1 LKKLLLVCLMIVLVA
16 SILVIGC
23 AQPAPAPAPGPS
35 PAPAPAPAPK
45 EPIKIGFIE
54 GITGYMAPA
63 ADELV
68 KGLKLA
74 VEMLGPEIAGRP
86 VQLIIEDTQ
95 TDMTVALDKARKLAE
110 QDKVSVVFGPLHGG
124 HAVGTIGYLSKLP
137 VPSMI
142 PFGEVSPV
150 FKGEWGWYYDGCIPQ
165 ASFPVGNYAYDVLG
179 YRSCSVIATDR
190 TTGHD
195 FINAFEDSFKAKGGK
210 VVQEQYF
217 PETTTE
223 FTPYLAQINQN
234 CDFLASWVGDANQF
248 AFWPQFGEY
257 GIKLPC
263 VQVEAGTVLM
273 SPQALPQLGASVVGV
288 ITAGFY
294 AYSLDTPGNPEFVKA
309 FQAKYGHLP
318 GMFSGNVYA
327 GAQIFYDA
335 VKRTNGDTSS
345 GALAAALNATK
356 LDTIV
361 GHIEFPSAKYH
372 AAMADMHIF
381 KINKDL
387 LPEKLSSALTR
398 LDFNPDGTAVVTIVK

>member
-1 LKKLLLVCLMIVLVA
+1 MKRLLLVCLMIVLVA
-16 SILVIGC
+16 SLAVIGC

-95 TDMTVALDKARKLAE
+95 TDSAIALDKARKLAE

-124 HAVGTIGYLSKLP
+124 HAVGTIGYLSKIP

-142 PFGEVSPV
+142 PFGQTGPV
-150 FKGEWGWYYDGCIPQ
+150 FNAQWGWYYNGCIPQ
-165 ASFPVGNYAYDVLG
+165 ASYPVGIYAYDVLG

-190 TTGHD
+190 ETGHD
-195 FINAFEDSFKAKGGK
+195 FINGFLDSFKPKGGK
-210 VVQEQYF
+210 VVQEQWF
-217 PETTTE
+217 PDTTTE
-223 FTPYLAQINQN
+223 FTPYLAKINQD

-257 GIKLPC
+257 GIKLP
-263 VQVEAGTVLM
+263 VIQVEAGTVMM
-273 SPQALPQLGASVVGV
+273 SPQAMPELGPIIGI
-288 ITAGFY
+288 ITSGFY
-294 AYSLDTPGNPEFVKA
+294 AYSLDTKGNAEFVKA

-318 GMFSGNVYA
+318 GMFSGNAYA
-327 GAQIFYDA
+327 GMQIFYDA
-335 VKRTNGDTSS
+335 VKRTNGDTSPD
-345 GALAAALNATK
+345 ALAAALNATN
-356 LDTIV
+356 LDTIA
-361 GHIEFPSAKYH
+361 GNLSFPSPKYH
-372 AAMADMHIF
+372 AAAADMHIF
-381 KINKDL
+381 KISPDL
-387 LPEKLSSALTR
+387 LPIKLSSARTK
-398 LDFNPDGTAVVTIVK
+398 LDFNPDGTAVVSIIK